1 MRSLNYLLK
10 NCKKLAYQ
18 IDSQAVADLTHHV
31 LLRTLMQLLPVNDLA
46 LSREVAPGTE
56 TTRQIAKETGISRTS
71 VGRIIHKY
79 I

>member
-1 MRSLNYLLK
+1 
-10 NCKKLAYQ
+10 
-18 IDSQAVADLTHHV
+18 
-31 LLRTLMQLLPVNDLA
+31 MQLLPVNDLA